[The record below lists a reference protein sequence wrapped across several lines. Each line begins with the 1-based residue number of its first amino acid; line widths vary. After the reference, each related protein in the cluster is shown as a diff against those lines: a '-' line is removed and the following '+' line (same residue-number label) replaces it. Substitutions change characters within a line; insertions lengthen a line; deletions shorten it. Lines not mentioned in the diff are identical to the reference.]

1 MLADVGEA
9 VVLYCSA
16 CDYAANLER
25 AESGKVAQSEVPPKQ
40 LPMEEVAT
48 PGKTTIAEVT
58 EFLGAAPQQ
67 CIKTMIY
74 LADGEPVA
82 ALVRG
87 DHELNEIKFQR
98 VLGCASLEL
107 ADTATIE
114 RVTGA
119 PVGFAG
125 PVGLRIPVVADH
137 AATEVVNAVVGA
149 NKADYHIKNVNIG
162 RDFQVTRT
170 ADIRVVV
177 AAILPEVR
185 RAINQCVWD

>member
-1 MLADVGEA
+1 M
-9 VVLYCSA
+9 
-16 CDYAANLER
+16 
-25 AESGKVAQSEVPPKQ
+25 PPKQ

-107 ADTATIE
+107 ADAATIE

-137 AATEVVNAVVGA
+137 AVTEVVNAVVGA
-149 NKADYHIKNVNIG
+149 NRPI
-162 RDFQVTRT
+162 TTSRT
-170 ADIRVVV
+170 STSAEISR
-177 AAILPEVR
+177 
-185 RAINQCVWD
+185 